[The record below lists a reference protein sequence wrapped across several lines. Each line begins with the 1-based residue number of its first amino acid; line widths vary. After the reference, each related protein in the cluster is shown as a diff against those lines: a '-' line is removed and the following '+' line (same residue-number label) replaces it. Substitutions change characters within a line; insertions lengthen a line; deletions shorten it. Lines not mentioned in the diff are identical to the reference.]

1 MAKDTKDKKNSS
13 GSALIPIA
21 LLTALVG
28 GVGAALMASPKQSKM
43 KKNLQEIGDEVVDV
57 FDNILTKVENQAR
70 VNPSKELSD
79 ASKTVMAFFDEL
91 KSLNDSA
98 EDMPVKQTF
107 VSKATEVVR
116 KEAEVVKQEV
126 KVVEKRVEDLLGE
139 RHGHSLGEDFSE
151 KIAWLQKKGR
161 NLAKRRY

>member
-1 MAKDTKDKKNSS
+1 MAKDKKHSS

-57 FDNILTKVENQAR
+57 FDNILAKVESQAR

-91 KSLNDSA
+91 KNLNDSVDNVPA
-98 EDMPVKQTF
+98 KNQTF
-107 VSKATEVVR
+107 VSKVADVVK
-116 KEAEVVKQEV
+116 KEADVVKQEV
-126 KVVEKRVEDLLGE
+126 RVVEQKVEEVIEENRMRVSEDIT
-139 RHGHSLGEDFSE
+139 D

-161 NLAKRRY
+161 NLAKRRF